1 MIKVSGTINGR
12 QFKTQFIPFYRTC
25 QFESRQLS
33 GESMSMLCPVLSWFG
48 PGPTAFFAR
57 ALHRLILSIYFGSIV
72 LSWTYQ
78 DLSNL
83 ATLLARKTTK
93 DTSQIASTCRNQHQ
107 PTHTHIY
114 IYPWIARNLLCY
126 NFYQFFPPK
135 SEQNIAV
142 VFRFRAPGPWSSK
155 CPTRRKEGATRQQ
168 MAHFSWRWE
177 KPPFFVGYPLV
188 NLDFAK
194 WYRCPIWCSYT
205 IWNADF
211 PW

>member
-107 PTHTHIY
+107 PTHTYIY

-126 NFYQFFPPK
+126 NFYQFFSPK
-135 SEQNIAV
+135 KWAKHRRCFQISSARAMEFQMSHTQKGRCHATTDGTLLLEVGKATIFCWVPLGKLRLCEV
-142 VFRFRAPGPWSSK
+142 V
-155 CPTRRKEGATRQQ
+155 
-168 MAHFSWRWE
+168 
-177 KPPFFVGYPLV
+177 
-188 NLDFAK
+188 
-194 WYRCPIWCSYT
+194 
-205 IWNADF
+205 
-211 PW
+211 